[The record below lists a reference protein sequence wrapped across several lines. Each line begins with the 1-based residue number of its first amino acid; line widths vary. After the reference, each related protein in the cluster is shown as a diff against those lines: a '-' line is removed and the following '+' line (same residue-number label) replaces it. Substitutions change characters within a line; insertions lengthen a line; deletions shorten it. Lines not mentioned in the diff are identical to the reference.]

1 MFPIFNQLIEEI
13 LINIVKKN
21 PFSSAEEIEILYLET
36 MGSTFDCASPRPI
49 NEVLN
54 EIPGVFCLDEHVYY
68 IPFDEELYESPY
80 WGGQEVEEE
89 EEEEMAMEED
99 GEEVMV
105 IDNDDADD
113 VDDGEEEID
122 AMDEAEGGSELFTDI
137 DDSGWGDELTDIF
150 DDIFGDFGWDGTPDM
165 CPNHPGGCYC
175 DSDCDF

>member
-1 MFPIFNQLIEEI
+1 M
-13 LINIVKKN
+13 V
-21 PFSSAEEIEILYLET
+21 S
-36 MGSTFDCASPRPI
+36 STFDCASPRPI

-80 WGGQEVEEE
+80 WGGQEVEKEG

-105 IDNDDADD
+105 IDNDD

-122 AMDEAEGGSELFTDI
+122 AMVEAVGGSELSTDI
-137 DDSGWGDELTDIF
+137 DDSGWGDELTDIS

>member
-13 LINIVKKN
+13 YINIVKKH
-21 PFSSAEEIEILYLET
+21 PFSSVEEIEILYSET
-36 MGSTFDCASPRPI
+36 VGSTFDCVSARPI

-68 IPFDEELYESPY
+68 IPFDDELYQSPY
-80 WGGQEVEEE
+80 WGGQEVVEK
-89 EEEEMAMEED
+89 EEEMAMEED

-105 IDNDDADD
+105 IDDGDDD
-113 VDDGEEEID
+113 VEDGEEEID
-122 AMDEAEGGSELFTDI
+122 VMDEAEGESEPSTDI
-137 DDSGWGDELTDIF
+137 GDSGWEDELTDIS

-165 CPNHPGGCYC
+165 CPNHLGGYYC